1 MQKNKL
7 LMSVV
12 EKAIIEK
19 VDSHQH
25 FWELSRG
32 FYDWLTPDIPL
43 LYKDYLPECLAE
55 EVARNHV
62 NETILVQ
69 ASATEA
75 ETLFLLEVA
84 EKTDFVAGVVGW
96 IDMESEMALSALDAF
111 AQNRYF
117 KGIRP
122 MLQDMD
128 DVNWLLDAKFVSI
141 FDYLSANNL
150 TFDALVREHHLT
162 TICLLAKQYPLLKIV
177 INHCAKPNI
186 DKPPSVYWNI
196 QISQFKALNNV
207 SIKFS
212 GLVTEASNNDVNAF
226 QISPYFDHIMSVF
239 GSTRIMFGSDW
250 PVLKINGDYDRWV
263 ELTACLLRSF
273 SFAEQQNIW
282 ANNARVFYNLYP
294 NK

>member
-1 MQKNKL
+1 MQKNKSL
-7 LMSVV
+7 IPAV
-12 EKAIIEK
+12 EKTTIEK

-32 FYDWLTPDIPL
+32 FYDWLTPDIQV

-69 ASATEA
+69 ASATEV

-96 IDMESEMALSALDAF
+96 IDMESQMALSTLDIF
-111 AQNRYF
+111 AQNPYF

-128 DVNWLLDAKFVSI
+128 DVDWILDNQFVPI
-141 FDYLSANNL
+141 FDYLWENNL

-162 TICLLAKQYPLLKIV
+162 TIDLLAKQYPFLKIA

-186 DKPPSVYWNI
+186 DMLPSAYWNI

-207 SIKFS
+207 SIKLS
-212 GLVTEASNNDVNAF
+212 GLVTEASNNDVNAS

-250 PVLKINGDYDRWV
+250 PVLKLNSDYDEWV
-263 ELTACLLRSF
+263 YLTHSLLRGYPLT
-273 SFAEQQNIW
+273 EQKNIW
-282 ANNARVFYNLYP
+282 ANNARIFYNLSP
-294 NK
+294 KN